1 VPTLGIH
8 KEFLRD
14 LVKLERPVQQKVV
27 AVLDKFERATHT
39 GIHLEKLDGII
50 DPRLKSVRVGLD
62 HRGIVLAPE
71 NGDHFLL
78 LKVMQHDDAY
88 AWARRR
94 RVSVNSATG
103 EIELRDVAMIED
115 TASGLADASEDV
127 EPIFANV
134 SDADLVRL
142 GIDEQILNF
151 ARLLRSIEPLEAL
164 EGYLPQNQYD
174 VLIGLALGYTVDE
187 IWAQVVADTLEPI
200 DPDDI
205 DAAAERMPTK
215 IALVRGPEEL
225 MALLEKPFA
234 FWRVYLHPTQ
244 RLAAE
249 APYSGTAQVIG
260 GPGTGKTV
268 VALHRARNL
277 ARRGG
282 RVLLTTFTS
291 TLAASLLD
299 NLRLLETDEEVLGRI
314 EVKTVDAVARRILVD
329 AVGRFPVLSA
339 DEERELWRSVVRRRK
354 ADFSAT
360 FLAEEWRQVVLAL
373 GITDL
378 DGYLTARRTGR
389 GRRLGP
395 LQRTQVWH
403 AIGEFTRELAER
415 GHRTYETVC
424 AEATELMAATE
435 VKPYDHVIVD
445 EAQDLHPVRWRLLRA
460 LVAPGPD
467 DLFIAADTHQRV
479 YDNRVSLKAVGVLVA
494 GRTTRLTVNYR
505 TTAEILVWSHRILS
519 GEEIRDLDD
528 SATSLDGSR
537 SEMHGNV
544 PELVGVTTG
553 RDELAALAAKVR
565 SWLDAGV
572 APADIG
578 VASRASGLAREAAAA
593 LVKAGIP
600 ARHLGRDQPKDHDA
614 VQTMTMHRMKGLE
627 FRCVAIIGL
636 SSAQLPAPSSVRPA
650 TDDELAHA
658 HDLQRERCLLFV
670 ACTRARE
677 ALHLSWSGDPSPFLP
692 VGSVGL

>member
-1 VPTLGIH
+1 MKAEGN
-8 KEFLRD
+8 
-14 LVKLERPVQQKVV
+14 
-27 AVLDKFERATHT
+27 VL
-39 GIHLEKLDGII
+39 
-50 DPRLKSVRVGLD
+50 P
-62 HRGIVLAPE
+62 
-71 NGDHFLL
+71 
-78 LKVMQHDDAY
+78 
-88 AWARRR
+88 
-94 RVSVNSATG
+94 
-103 EIELRDVAMIED
+103 
-115 TASGLADASEDV
+115 
-127 EPIFANV
+127 
-134 SDADLVRL
+134 
-142 GIDEQILNF
+142 
-151 ARLLRSIEPLEAL
+151 
-164 EGYLPQNQYD
+164 
-174 VLIGLALGYTVDE
+174 
-187 IWAQVVADTLEPI
+187 
-200 DPDDI
+200 
-205 DAAAERMPTK
+205 
-215 IALVRGPEEL
+215 
-225 MALLEKPFA
+225 
-234 FWRVYLHPTQ
+234 
-244 RLAAE
+244 
-249 APYSGTAQVIG
+249 
-260 GPGTGKTV
+260 
-268 VALHRARNL
+268 
-277 ARRGG
+277 
-282 RVLLTTFTS
+282 
-291 TLAASLLD
+291 
-299 NLRLLETDEEVLGRI
+299 
-314 EVKTVDAVARRILVD
+314 
-329 AVGRFPVLSA
+329 
-339 DEERELWRSVVRRRK
+339 
-354 ADFSAT
+354 
-360 FLAEEWRQVVLAL
+360 
-373 GITDL
+373 
-378 DGYLTARRTGR
+378 
-389 GRRLGP
+389 
-395 LQRTQVWH
+395 
-403 AIGEFTRELAER
+403 
-415 GHRTYETVC
+415 
-424 AEATELMAATE
+424 
-435 VKPYDHVIVD
+435 PYDHVIVD